1 MTEDDDSTFPIGHED
16 TEMDVETTTHS
27 ADEGWVLEA
36 QAHYDPAESRDL
48 ATVITG
54 AIAEAEDVSITEV
67 LSPRLYEVVD
77 IAGMEAALF
86 GRPDVSKNGTES
98 AVEFRYHE
106 YKIHVEDDGWV
117 TVLKLP
123 DETTAT

>member
-1 MTEDDDSTFPIGHED
+1 MTEDDDSTFTRENDD
-16 TEMDVETTTHS
+16 TEMDVETTTHR

-48 ATVITG
+48 ATVITV

-77 IAGMEAALF
+77 VAGMEAALF
-86 GRPDVSKNGTES
+86 GRPDLSENVTNS

-117 TVLKLP
+117 TVWKNP
-123 DETTAT
+123 DETMAA